1 MNYPLP
7 RLKRDNFL
15 FIIIRMAGNKRNNQ
29 VYNSSYYL
37 KCLHRDF
44 SLTTQKGIK
53 NKRYISCAKVILLFD
68 SAMDVPKIFSALCT
82 AFSFKKYCSSLV
94 VVIKIL
100 IFVRSDA
107 EAPPQVFLL
116 IVHFY
121 FFIGGIQQWYDVS
134 IVFRLCFCDS
144 KNTIYF
150 PDIQLFTH
158 NTTKEETP

>member
-53 NKRYISCAKVILLFD
+53 NKRYKSASLIFYLLF
-68 SAMDVPKIFSALCT
+68 FT

>member
-53 NKRYISCAKVILLFD
+53 NKRYKSASLIFYLLFFRLFKTKLIKLYFLYHHILRF
-68 SAMDVPKIFSALCT
+68 SIFSQDFACFL
-82 AFSFKKYCSSLV
+82 FQ
-94 VVIKIL
+94 L
-100 IFVRSDA
+100 I
-107 EAPPQVFLL
+107 
-116 IVHFY
+116 
-121 FFIGGIQQWYDVS
+121 
-134 IVFRLCFCDS
+134 
-144 KNTIYF
+144 
-150 PDIQLFTH
+150 
-158 NTTKEETP
+158 

>member
-15 FIIIRMAGNKRNNQ
+15 FIIIRMAGKKRNNQ

-53 NKRYISCAKVILLFD
+53 NKRYKSASLIFYLLF
-68 SAMDVPKIFSALCT
+68 IT

>member
-53 NKRYISCAKVILLFD
+53 NKRYKSASLIFYLLF
-68 SAMDVPKIFSALCT
+68 FT

-94 VVIKIL
+94 VVIKML
-100 IFVRSDA
+100 IFVHSDA
-107 EAPPQVFLL
+107 EAPP
-116 IVHFY
+116 
-121 FFIGGIQQWYDVS
+121 
-134 IVFRLCFCDS
+134 
-144 KNTIYF
+144 
-150 PDIQLFTH
+150 
-158 NTTKEETP
+158 